1 MYYSN
6 VQYAGDENVRRVQ
19 RWSIE
24 TGQLPGTCEVI
35 DQNQTPSA
43 AHEGGLGQIVR
54 QTLQSQILLWEGRLQ
69 GGILTDDI
77 TAEATRIAEHV
88 VRQKNNNNT
97 VAEPGCGGGYNS

>member
-77 TAEATRIAEHV
+77 TRSDQNRRTRGQTEEQQQH
-88 VRQKNNNNT
+88 
-97 VAEPGCGGGYNS
+97 SS